1 MMSEPRRVVPR
12 FSRIGTGGAVLL
24 ASLIVVVSVVAL
36 LAGLVAAHQLRE
48 SALEQKLLFGVQESA
63 DQLVRMQLDEE
74 TSLRGYLISKS
85 PAFLEPYLS
94 SRADPFEDLGRTLN
108 QRLGES
114 DLVEARA
121 RLARILGWHRDW
133 HSSVAEELIRN
144 PEPSNVARTESYG
157 KILDDRIRREAAAL
171 RDEIAA
177 KNDQVAASLESN
189 IGRTVEF
196 AVGFVL
202 IVSLAVLYLAL
213 AQHST
218 SAALERQHSI
228 AGHLQAALGVG
239 WQPIPGTTL
248 GTAYVSATSEADVGG
263 DLFAAWQLGDDRG
276 AIMIADMSGKG
287 VDAVVN
293 TAFCKYSIRAL
304 LQTYGRPDRVMT
316 EFNRLF
322 ASTVSDPSMFAVA
335 FLGVLD
341 ARSGRFDYVSAG
353 GEGAFCRHGGA
364 ARILDVGGPIVGL
377 ESDSVYVESAITLA
391 AGDII
396 LLATDGLTESRDE
409 SGDMLGSDGAAQL
422 IAQAP
427 NEPQALCDVLIETV
441 RERSAG
447 EVGDDLALLAM
458 RFEGSLDTGGQT
470 QTP

>member
-12 FSRIGTGGAVLL
+12 FSRIGTGGAALL

-36 LAGLVAAHQLRE
+36 LAGLVAARQLRE
-48 SALEQKLLFGVQESA
+48 SAFEQKLLFGVQESA

-85 PAFLEPYLS
+85 TAFLEPYLS
-94 SRADPFEDLGRTLN
+94 TRADPFEDLGRTLD

-114 DLVEARA
+114 DLLEGRA
-121 RLARILGWHRDW
+121 RLSRILGWHRDW
-133 HSSVAEELIRN
+133 HTSVAEELIRN
-144 PEPSNVARTESYG
+144 PAPSNVARTESYG

-177 KNDQVAASLESN
+177 KNDQVAAALESN
-189 IGRTVEF
+189 ISRTVEF

-248 GTAYVSATSEADVGG
+248 GTAYVSATSEAEVGG

-293 TAFCKYSIRAL
+293 TAFCKYSMRAL
-304 LQTYGRPDRVMT
+304 LQTHGRPDRVMT

-341 ARSGRFDYVSAG
+341 ARTGRFDYVSAG
-353 GEGAFCRHGGA
+353 GESAFLRHGDA
-364 ARILDVGGPIVGL
+364 ARVLDVGGPIVGL
-377 ESDSVYVESAITLA
+377 ESDSVYNESTIALA
-391 AGDII
+391 KGDII
-396 LLATDGLTESRDE
+396 MLATDGLTESRDASAE
-409 SGDMLGSDGAAQL
+409 MLGADGAAQL

-427 NEPQALCDVLIETV
+427 NEPQALCDALIETV
-441 RERSAG
+441 RQRSAG
-447 EVGDDLALLAM
+447 QVGDDLALLAM

-470 QTP
+470 PTP